1 MQYQW
6 YPGHMAKAKRQMQ
19 EDIKLIDV
27 VVELVDARIP
37 NSSKNPE
44 IDTIAKGKSRVILL
58 NKADMADPAVTALWK
73 ARYEKDGFFT
83 FTKTL
88 SNGLG
93 LKWYAGTVEN
103 KTAPCD
109 KNKNRVITLAE
120 AYSYV
125 RANASKLNQQMG
137 SAHTQ
142 SCMYYGNKDYAL
154 FRMK

>member
-1 MQYQW
+1 
-6 YPGHMAKAKRQMQ
+6 MAKAKRQMQ

-83 FTKTL
+83 ALVNSRSGSGVK
-88 SNGLG
+88 
-93 LKWYAGTVEN
+93 TVEVLGEDGQYAAQSQVTGTRGSLVLN
-103 KTAPCD
+103 KDTG
-109 KNKNRVITLAE
+109 RLSWTE
-120 AYSYV
+120 ETE
-125 RANASKLNQQMG
+125 G
-137 SAHTQ
+137 SA
-142 SCMYYGNKDYAL
+142 KDMA
-154 FRMK
+154 FAKKS